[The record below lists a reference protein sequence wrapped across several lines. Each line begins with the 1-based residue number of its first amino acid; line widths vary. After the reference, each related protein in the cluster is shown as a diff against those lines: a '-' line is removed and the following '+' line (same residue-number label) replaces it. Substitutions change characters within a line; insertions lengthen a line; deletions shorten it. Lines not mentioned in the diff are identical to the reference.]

1 MPELNSVQVT
11 HLLWADDLVLL
22 ALDPESLQ
30 SMLNVL
36 FTYCG
41 EWGLTVN
48 TDKTAVV
55 VFNRSGRQLKD
66 SLTFK
71 FGGTEIPSAREYCY
85 LGVSFSLNGTLRPAQ
100 VKLRQKGLRSY
111 FALKRMLDLRGL
123 RKSILFRLFD
133 ALILPVAAY
142 GSQVWLPD
150 TEAFRQMAA
159 SLNGINGDQNKS
171 AVDNT
176 STCLSNIATDP
187 IERLHLSFLKWTM
200 GVNKYTSNAAVWGD
214 TGRHPVALV
223 FTYLYRVQQMDT
235 DDSPAYYDMP
245 LTNRKTSNLIGFLN
259 SKL

>member
-1 MPELNSVQVT
+1 MYTGSSAKIKLLQKLSDKIEVLCGTEQGHPMSPELFKCYIHQLSEELNNIPGVKVPELNSVQVT

-36 FTYCG
+36 RTYCG
-41 EWGLTVN
+41 EWGLKVN
-48 TDKTAVV
+48 TDKTAVM

-71 FGGTEIPSAREYCY
+71 FGDIEIPSAREYCY

-100 VKLRQKGLRSY
+100 EKLRQKGLRSY

-123 RKSILFRLFD
+123 RKSVLFRLFD

-142 GSQVWLPD
+142 GSQVWLPG
-150 TEAFRQMAA
+150 TEAFKQMAA
-159 SLNGINGDQNKS
+159 SLTEDKKS

-176 STCLSNIATDP
+176 STCLSKIATDP
-187 IERLHLSFLKWTM
+187 LKD
-200 GVNKYTSNAAVWGD
+200 YIS
-214 TGRHPVALV
+214 H
-223 FTYLYRVQQMDT
+223 
-235 DDSPAYYDMP
+235 S
-245 LTNRKTSNLIGFLN
+245 
-259 SKL
+259 